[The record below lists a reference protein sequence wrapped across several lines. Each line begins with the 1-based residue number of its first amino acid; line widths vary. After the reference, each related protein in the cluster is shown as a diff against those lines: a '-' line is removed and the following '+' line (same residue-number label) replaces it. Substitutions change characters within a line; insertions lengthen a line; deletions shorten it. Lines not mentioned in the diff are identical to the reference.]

1 VAGDREP
8 EFDAVAAAAELGDLG
23 GMTDEYTQTLENEIE
38 QLTALV
44 AKKDEELRAANQR
57 ADQAHAEIEAVQ
69 RRIASSSAKELEQK
83 TRKLLAGFLPVV
95 DNLDRAIAAAKAH
108 SQVAELLAG
117 IELVRRQLLSS
128 FEAFGVKHAPAR
140 GERFDPNRHE
150 AIAVVPVKDPAQDGM
165 VLDVMQEGYVI
176 GDDTLRPAG
185 VAVGK
190 RS

>member
-1 VAGDREP
+1 VAGDPEP

-23 GMTDEYTQTLENEIE
+23 DMGDEYTQTLENEIE

-69 RRIASSSAKELEQK
+69 RRVSGSSSKELEQR

-108 SQVAELLAG
+108 SNVAELLAG
-117 IELVRRQLLSS
+117 IELVRRQLLTS
-128 FEAFGVKHAPAR
+128 FEAFGVKHAPAK
-140 GERFDPNRHE
+140 GLPFDPNRHE
-150 AIAVVPVKDPAQDGM
+150 AIAVVPVDQAQDGL
-165 VLDVMQEGYVI
+165 VIDVMQEGYVI

-190 RS
+190 RR